1 MTRYESCVGARIILR
16 LKRPNPE
23 LGRLFFP
30 AYFRSYDIIILY
42 NLYCGFFWRV
52 PEPFRSILEY
62 ARVVQASR

>member
-30 AYFRSYDIIILY
+30 AYFRSYDIKFINYIFNKLNYLFIIKIIK
-42 NLYCGFFWRV
+42 
-52 PEPFRSILEY
+52 PT
-62 ARVVQASR
+62 